1 MKTMKYITYVCVALL
16 SVILYGCSDEVVNN
30 SEPAAEGT
38 LLNLYVGDIVT
49 PGTRLAELGG
59 AGSISEG
66 THPTNGDDKKNIGLY
81 IYYEDDYKA
90 DILTKPYVRNLECEV
105 KDGKIVPVDGSDIY
119 IYDRMTIVA
128 FYPYNSAA
136 DDYTFTSKDD
146 EKRYPITENDYS
158 YQYYIPYR
166 AQTNVNPTNAYLVRL
181 HLVPQQTVK
190 IQVVLV
196 SDDPDLFPDA
206 TTKTDGVVKIVP
218 SIDPQDAGS
227 GEDKRENWVDIIEQ
241 PYGSAPSPTS
251 SGMHVQRFTSYI
263 WKNNEQK
270 GTDNPHHGDN
280 PNHYDNTF
288 KKGDVLLQSDKL
300 TLFFPEDLEVR
311 EGNVYRYGYNLTTG
325 EMFIPTSDN
334 LIYDASTLAGGSG
347 GYQVCDI
354 YLTDKGDWTPVNFSG
369 TYDGGGHAVKNM
381 KITQVPVDGNVGL
394 FGSVTGSSVIKNL
407 HLESPE
413 IEVENTDPNQTLN
426 IGGLVGQ
433 LNRALTPEEEA
444 ARIQAIENNLRESLP
459 PGLPESVIQALLAE
473 LLKED
478 TGQGTSSVQGCKV
491 SQPTIKVTGE
501 NVIVGGLA
509 GIVGDDQSYKGEIK
523 DSYVSEGSIEVNK
536 DVDPNTYEKVWVGAF
551 AGLVNGGSIS
561 RSYTTSSAEG
571 YMQPTRPDTDPVEV
585 AQGFTN
591 VVDPVPAGTG
601 VTDSFTKTLKGNTV
615 DGVKEFGTSEWPSW
629 GTSDEWPKA
638 NSTLDNY
645 WGNMGSTPS
654 NYPTL
659 VWESRLQ

>member
-1 MKTMKYITYVCVALL
+1 
-16 SVILYGCSDEVVNN
+16 
-30 SEPAAEGT
+30 
-38 LLNLYVGDIVT
+38 
-49 PGTRLAELGG
+49 
-59 AGSISEG
+59 
-66 THPTNGDDKKNIGLY
+66 
-81 IYYEDDYKA
+81 
-90 DILTKPYVRNLECEV
+90 
-105 KDGKIVPVDGSDIY
+105 
-119 IYDRMTIVA
+119 
-128 FYPYNSAA
+128 
-136 DDYTFTSKDD
+136 
-146 EKRYPITENDYS
+146 
-158 YQYYIPYR
+158 
-166 AQTNVNPTNAYLVRL
+166 
-181 HLVPQQTVK
+181 
-190 IQVVLV
+190 
-196 SDDPDLFPDA
+196 
-206 TTKTDGVVKIVP
+206 
-218 SIDPQDAGS
+218 
-227 GEDKRENWVDIIEQ
+227 
-241 PYGSAPSPTS
+241 
-251 SGMHVQRFTSYI
+251 
-263 WKNNEQK
+263 
-270 GTDNPHHGDN
+270 
-280 PNHYDNTF
+280 
-288 KKGDVLLQSDKL
+288 
-300 TLFFPEDLEVR
+300 
-311 EGNVYRYGYNLTTG
+311 
-325 EMFIPTSDN
+325 
-334 LIYDASTLAGGSG
+334 
-347 GYQVCDI
+347 
-354 YLTDKGDWTPVNFSG
+354 
-369 TYDGGGHAVKNM
+369 M

-459 PGLPESVIQALLAE
+459 PGLPESVIQALLSE

-571 YMQPTRPDTDPVEV
+571 YMQPTPPDTDPVEV

-615 DGVKEFGTSEWPSW
+615 DGVKEFGPSEWPSW